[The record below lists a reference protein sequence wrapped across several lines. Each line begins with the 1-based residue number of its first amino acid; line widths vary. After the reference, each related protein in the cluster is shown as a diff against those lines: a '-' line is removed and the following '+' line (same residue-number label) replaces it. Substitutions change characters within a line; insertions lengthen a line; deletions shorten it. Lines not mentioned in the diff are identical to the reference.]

1 MDRPPGPASWRVAAW
16 VCLWLLAGAV
26 PAQAG
31 LSVVVTIAQI
41 GEPLREIVGEHGE
54 VINLVGEGV
63 DPHLYRP
70 TRSDMARLVRADAVF
85 WNGLRLEAKMEEVL
99 RDLATSRPSVALAE
113 ELPPRHIRGAT
124 LPDPHI
130 WMDPGLW
137 RQALARAV
145 TVLSSLAPEAA
156 DEFAARAERYF
167 AGLEALE
174 ARVET
179 MTRTVPARRRVLV
192 TAHDAFGYFGDR
204 FGFEVVGIQ
213 GLSTD
218 SETGLRR
225 IEQIVDMLVSR
236 DIPAVFAETSVS
248 ERDVRALIEG
258 AAAAGH
264 RVRFGGRLFSDAMGA
279 PDSPEGTYVGM
290 IEHNARTIV
299 GALGGSDSR
308 RHLARGTVHD
318 RS

>member
-1 MDRPPGPASWRVAAW
+1 
-16 VCLWLLAGAV
+16 
-26 PAQAG
+26 
-31 LSVVVTIAQI
+31 
-41 GEPLREIVGEHGE
+41 
-54 VINLVGEGV
+54 
-63 DPHLYRP
+63 
-70 TRSDMARLVRADAVF
+70 
-85 WNGLRLEAKMEEVL
+85 VL
-99 RDLATSRPSVALAE
+99 C
-113 ELPPRHIRGAT
+113 
-124 LPDPHI
+124 
-130 WMDPGLW
+130 
-137 RQALARAV
+137 
-145 TVLSSLAPEAA
+145 SLAPEAA
-156 DEFAARAERYF
+156 DEFVARAERYF
-167 AGLEALE
+167 AGLEELE

-264 RVRFGGRLFSDAMGA
+264 QVRFGGLLFSDAMGA

-290 IEHNARTIV
+290 IEHNARTII
-299 GALGGSDSR
+299 GALDGSDSR
-308 RHLARGTVHD
+308 RHLAGGTVHD